1 MPMRVC
7 AAPGPGIPIR
17 VTAQNAGNGPGSERW
32 ETARGRA
39 RLAESMALTE
49 AATPTAIAA
58 LRHRVAE
65 FATAHG
71 AGARLAG
78 DVALAVS
85 EAATNA
91 VKYAYPGAARKGAVE
106 LAAQAGDGWLE
117 VRVRDRGAGFGRGSS
132 DGLGLGLSI
141 MASLSAELT
150 IVQEGEGTEVRMRF
164 PLPRARL
171 A

>member
-1 MPMRVC
+1 MVGAQRK
-7 AAPGPGIPIR
+7 PG
-17 VTAQNAGNGPGSERW
+17 TGSESR
-32 ETARGRA
+32 RHNH
-39 RLAESMALTE
+39 LALEE
-49 AATPTAIAA
+49 AATPAAIAT
-58 LRHRVAE
+58 LRHRAAE
-65 FATAHG
+65 FAAAHG
-71 AGARLAG
+71 AGTKLAA

-91 VKYAYPGAARKGAVE
+91 VKYAYPGAVRNAVVE
-106 LAAQAGDGWLE
+106 LAAEARGGWLD
-117 VRVRDRGAGFGRGSS
+117 VRVRDRGGGFGRGSPES
-132 DGLGLGLSI
+132 LGLGLSI